1 MMDFLDPTHKIKELQ
16 IQGDKNMSDAR
27 YHGLSVWQ
35 DNEKG
40 KWEKSVE
47 DHCLKKPKQDKGNVT
62 SNIVFGWKQE
72 RWH

>member
-16 IQGDKNMSDAR
+16 IQGDQNMSDAR

-40 KWEKSVE
+40 K
-47 DHCLKKPKQDKGNVT
+47 
-62 SNIVFGWKQE
+62 
-72 RWH
+72 